1 MKKLKIL
8 HTDVKLENIGI
19 NISMLSVKL
28 LDFGLSVSYEDIL
41 TIERKCSGTSF
52 IIGFLK
58 NKYFKRLHIDKIF
71 EIELSE
77 EYNNYVYKYHFPK
90 DEKMRILISFVFLLL
105 RLKCRGR

>member
-1 MKKLKIL
+1 MDKVDFTLEDIYYNKVLTKRDIKQIFNRVIYKIFKLFLKLKKLKIL

-52 IIGFLK
+52 F
-58 NKYFKRLHIDKIF
+58 H
-71 EIELSE
+71 
-77 EYNNYVYKYHFPK
+77 V
-90 DEKMRILISFVFLLL
+90 
-105 RLKCRGR
+105 